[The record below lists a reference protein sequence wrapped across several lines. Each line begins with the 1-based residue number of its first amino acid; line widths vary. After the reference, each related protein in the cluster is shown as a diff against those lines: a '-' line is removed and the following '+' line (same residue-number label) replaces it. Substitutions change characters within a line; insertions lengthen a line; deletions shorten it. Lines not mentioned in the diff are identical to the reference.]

1 MLAGLLYDQFS
12 GFIEA
17 EWPATGDVASRMVPL
32 GARKATVLA
41 LVSFSILLG

>member
-32 GARKATVLA
+32 GARTATVLA
-41 LVSFSILLG
+41 LVSVSILLG